1 MWWDGIKI
9 RENANDGKVLYVNIC
24 SHSGLSKPKNEFGHD
39 VQGEILYDTS
49 NAEIPMIIGVPRDE
63 KTNSACHG
71 NTSDCI
77 AIDVIVH
84 PIVINTSKVNN
95 TFCKELCEL
104 IFGCI
109 ESETI
114 LKVNRSQW
122 NVSSRSYECGR
133 GDDRLIPVL
142 FSIQKDCDKNNDKL
156 LLNPSTLMETVL
168 KERDSDCN
176 DIHVT
181 STVKSSGNII
191 IPVDDSEIKQT
202 FQLKKGF
209 LNGSEGFLRSQVLVV
224 WRRNPCYPHR
234 MTSLKSMKCFKM
246 LMGSGHREVE
256 SVVMISLVMI

>member
-1 MWWDGIKI
+1 MGIKI

-95 TFCKELCEL
+95 TFRKELCEL

-256 SVVMISLVMI
+256 SVMI